1 MHFSFGTEISVYVDQ
16 IVGGRQ
22 CYSKYFYRFI
32 GFNNIAI
39 FSQLVFSF
47 PFFFLQNYN
56 LSALTII
63 FFCLNQLRA
72 DSDSCSKF
80 FKSPA
85 KVLQVAKMALSLEKL
100 SKFDFLMHKNKS
112 FKNMLKRIGPNI
124 EPCGTADKMYCNALK
139 MLFILTFCFRLFEY
153 EFRKV
158 TVSQFS
164 P

>member
-1 MHFSFGTEISVYVDQ
+1 MHFSFGTQISVYVDQ
-16 IVGGRQ
+16 IVGDRQ
-22 CYSKYFYRFI
+22 CHSKYFYRFI
-32 GFNNIAI
+32 GFNNIVI

-63 FFCLNQLRA
+63 FFCLKQLRA

-85 KVLQVAKMALSLEKL
+85 KVLQVAKMVLSLEKL

-124 EPCGTADKMYCNALK
+124 EPCRAADKIYCNALK
-139 MLFILTFCFRLFEY
+139 MLFILTFCFRLFKY

-158 TVSQFS
+158 TVSTFS